1 MFEYNDPIMYKRI
14 LKAQYF
20 DLQDYFCPIINSLK
34 STIGFIIEVK
44 SLSVDYPGLSY
55 FFNDL
60 TL

>member
-1 MFEYNDPIMYKRI
+1 MFEYNDPIMYERI

-44 SLSVDYPGLSY
+44 SLSCFGSFSY
-55 FFNDL
+55 FVNDL